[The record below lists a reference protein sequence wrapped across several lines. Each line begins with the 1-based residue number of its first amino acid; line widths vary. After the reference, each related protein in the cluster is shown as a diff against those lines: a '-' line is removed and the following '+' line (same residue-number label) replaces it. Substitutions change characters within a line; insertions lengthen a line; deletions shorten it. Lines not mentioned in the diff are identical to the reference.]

1 MRTKP
6 WEYIPCPELHVFID
20 LDELKKFANEKYQ
33 CDVGIINKDGFTS
46 SLVRNM
52 GELAC
57 LVYIK
62 HQKYGNGQLAGLAAH
77 EATHV
82 SQEFFESIGEDKP
95 SSEMQAYYVQAFTI
109 CIIQAYEKL
118 AKGKK

>member
-6 WEYIPCPELHVFID
+6 CEYIPCPELHVFID
-20 LDELKKFANEKYQ
+20 SEELKKFANEKYK
-33 CDVGIINKDGFTS
+33 CDVGITNKDGFTS
-46 SLVRNM
+46 TISCDN
-52 GELAC
+52 GDISC

-62 HQKYGNGQLAGLAAH
+62 HQKYGKGQLAGLIAH

-82 SQEFFESIGEDKP
+82 SQDFFESIGEDKP
-95 SSEMQAYYVQAFTI
+95 SSEMQAYYIQVFTI
-109 CIIQAYEKL
+109 CIIRAYKKL

>member
-20 LDELKKFANEKYQ
+20 SDELKKFANEKYN
-33 CDVGIINKDGFTS
+33 CDVGVIKKDGFTS
-46 SLVRNM
+46 SLVSDR

-57 LVYIK
+57 LVYIMHK
-62 HQKYGNGQLAGLAAH
+62 KYGKGQLAALAAH

-95 SSEMQAYYVQAFTI
+95 SIEMQAYYIQAFTI
-109 CIIQAYEKL
+109 CIINAYKKL